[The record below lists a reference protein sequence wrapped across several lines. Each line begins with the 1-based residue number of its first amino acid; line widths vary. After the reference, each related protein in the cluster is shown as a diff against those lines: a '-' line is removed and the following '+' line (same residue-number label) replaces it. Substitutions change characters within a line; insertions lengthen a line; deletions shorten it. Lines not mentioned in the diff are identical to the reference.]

1 MLKTIPANVFA
12 TLKNLRI
19 LACESGYLN
28 TLEANSLAFSQEATI
43 DYLILHYNE
52 ITVIDANAL
61 TPGLQFPLVF
71 LNVQSLVP
79 REKLT
84 LLVWAW
90 NHREVSPWEAASEQ
104 QQPYRA
110 ATRTVDPDLPVVHRS
125 REGSH
130 FASRESSQLL
140 QESLALPWPQSVQ
153 VAWRSRYHDV
163 HIQRRTGQVW
173 GCEVQEDEVWLRKAE
188 KKARVEEDEYP
199 AG

>member
-1 MLKTIPANVFA
+1 LPIQRLLFLGGNLFEELPDDAFRSVPQLQDLYLGGNVLKTIPANVFA

-84 LLVWAW
+84 LLVWA
-90 NHREVSPWEAASEQ
+90 
-104 QQPYRA
+104 
-110 ATRTVDPDLPVVHRS
+110 
-125 REGSH
+125 
-130 FASRESSQLL
+130 
-140 QESLALPWPQSVQ
+140 
-153 VAWRSRYHDV
+153 
-163 HIQRRTGQVW
+163 
-173 GCEVQEDEVWLRKAE
+173 
-188 KKARVEEDEYP
+188 
-199 AG
+199 